1 MSKLVE
7 SFVSDAIQRV
17 STPEAKAAIHIHI
30 LSPLLAMLLEAL
42 SPILLGI
49 GLVWGL
55 LLLGIFMLLLRR
67 IQKGE

>member
-7 SFVSDAIQRV
+7 SFLADALQRV
-17 STPEAKAAIHIHI
+17 ATPEAKAAIQSHI

-49 GLVWGL
+49 GVVWGIL
-55 LLLGIFMLLLRR
+55 LLAIFVLLLSR
-67 IQKGE
+67 IQKG